1 MRRKTSVT
9 SIHAGGRHATRRD
22 LLKIGA
28 LGLLVPA
35 WLTGCGDSSSNSGN
49 GDATPDYSATIA
61 DARIAI
67 QNALSG
73 SETPSI
79 SVALVGRD
87 RIIWAESFG
96 TINKATNTTAS
107 TETLFCIGSC
117 SKMLATLAVMMLSD
131 RGLVRLDEPLATY
144 LPGFKMASP
153 DYARITVRML
163 LNHSSGFPG
172 FDFRGAI
179 GTAPRTDYAEQVMQT
194 LANARLKHAPGE
206 MSVYC
211 NDGFTLAEL
220 LVQAVTGQGYPQF
233 VTQNILLPLG
243 MTRSRY
249 ATEPFADGSFAPGY
263 DGDTQLPQEFPNI
276 YGSGGL
282 YSTPS
287 EMASLA
293 RMLLNQG
300 VFDGKQLLSTSSIA
314 EMARNQTLTQPLQ
327 PVVITD
333 GYGLGWDG
341 VRQDGL
347 AAAGVT
353 AWHKNGGTF
362 VYGSDFFVLPDE
374 GLALMITGTST
385 AYRPG
390 MLAERILLQALVE
403 RGRLAAL
410 PQPLSTISTPAAT
423 ASSTVPVAPMA
434 GIYAAADSIYRL
446 QTRADGT
453 VAMSNYADGL
463 WSDDATILKMRNDG
477 FFSSDTEPLV
487 SYRSVLAQGQHY
499 LTRRTPNGM
508 GHYLRELPW
517 LQKLDAKAPLSA
529 AWENR
534 LGRRWLI
541 VNEPAS
547 SWLMM
552 YASPALTLSSV
563 PGLPGFVVTNADVKG
578 KENQIADASTSDRA
592 ARMCLKIP
600 FAFGRDLDDLEIFP
614 RAGEEWV
621 RVGSGVFRPA
631 SSVAPLAAGDTLV
644 SIGTEGYAEWRSVA
658 ASTTAQTITLS
669 GATAWKLYDSGYN
682 LLSGGDD
689 PGMAQLPAH
698 DSPFYVLVYGNPK
711 SLVQASL
718 S

>member
-1 MRRKTSVT
+1 MNQPPV
-9 SIHAGGRHATRRD
+9 SIHPVHGHPTRRD
-22 LLKIGA
+22 LLKLGA

-35 WLTGCGDSSSNSGN
+35 WLTGCSDSDPDSGH
-49 GDATPDYSATIA
+49 GGSTPDYSATIA
-61 DARIAI
+61 DARVAI
-67 QNALSG
+67 VKAMSDSG
-73 SETPSI
+73 TPSV
-79 SVALVGRD
+79 SVALIERD
-87 RIIWAESFG
+87 RLVWAEAFG
-96 TINKATNTTAS
+96 TIDKATNTAAS

-117 SKMLATLAVMMLSD
+117 SKMLATVAVMILSD
-131 RGLVRLDEPLATY
+131 RGLVRLDEPVTTY
-144 LPGFKMASP
+144 LPRFRMASP
-153 DYARITVRML
+153 DYPRITVCML

-179 GTAPRTDYAEQVMQT
+179 GTAPYVDYAAQVMQT
-194 LANARLKHAPGE
+194 LANAHQKHAPDE

-211 NDGFTLAEL
+211 NDGFTLVEL
-220 LVQAVTGQGYPQF
+220 LVQAVTGQTYIQF

-249 ATEPFADGSFAPGY
+249 ATEPFSAGSFAPGY
-263 DGDTQLPQEFPNI
+263 DGDTQLPQEFANI

-282 YSTPS
+282 YSTPT

-293 RMLLNQG
+293 RLLLNQG
-300 VFDGKQLLSTSSIA
+300 VFNGKQLLSASAITQ
-314 EMARNQTLTQPLQ
+314 MARNQTTTQPLQ

-347 AAAGVT
+347 AAAGAT

-403 RGRLAAL
+403 RGRLVAL
-410 PQPLSTISTPAAT
+410 PPPLTATSIPAAT
-423 ASSTVPVAPMA
+423 ECSAAPTAPMA
-434 GIYAAADSIYRL
+434 GVYAAADGIYRL
-446 QTRADGT
+446 QTQADGT
-453 VAMSNYADGL
+453 VAMSNYADGI
-463 WSDDATILKMRNDG
+463 WRDDAVVLTMRGDG
-477 FFSSDTEPLV
+477 FLSSDAGPLV
-487 SYRSVLAQGQHY
+487 SYRPVLAQGQHY
-499 LTRRTPNGM
+499 LNRRTPNGM

-517 LQKLDAKAPLSA
+517 LQKLDAKPPLSG
-529 AWENR
+529 AWQNR
-534 LGRRWLI
+534 FGRRWLI

-547 SWLMM
+547 SWLLQ
-552 YASPALTLSSV
+552 YVRPVLSLSSI
-563 PGLPGFVVTNADVKG
+563 PDLPGYIVTNADVKG
-578 KENQIADASTSDRA
+578 KENQITDASTSDNVA
-592 ARMCLKIP
+592 LMCLKIP
-600 FAFGRDLDDLEIFP
+600 VAFGRDLDDVVVFP

-631 SSVAPLAAGDTLV
+631 TSVVPLAAGGAAL

-658 ASTTAQTITLS
+658 ASATAQTVTLS
-669 GATAWKLYDSGYN
+669 GATAWKLYDGDFN
-682 LLSGGDD
+682 LQASADSSS
-689 PGMAQLPAH
+689 PAQLQAH
-698 DSPFYVLVYGNPK
+698 TGLFYLLVYGNANT
-711 SLVQASL
+711 SIGATL